1 MGSPTTPPKLLVVDF
16 NNEELRPGTIT
27 WESTCKEI
35 RHAFENHGCFIALYD
50 KISPQLQKSI
60 FQDNSQQLFELP
72 LDKKVLNISA
82 KPYHGYVGQISFLP
96 NHEAFGI
103 DYATTSQGIQTFSN
117 LMWPQG
123 NDSFCESS
131 LMFSKIVAELDNKV
145 VRMLF
150 ESYGIVKNCESYLES
165 TTYLLRYLK
174 YNTPKTKETS
184 MVFPPHTDK
193 TFTTILYQN
202 HISGLEVQTRDL
214 RWITLEF
221 PPSSFV
227 VMAGEALRGWSN
239 DRVLTPIHKVI
250 MDINGSETRY
260 TIGLFTFLKDDKIIE
275 VAEELIDE
283 EHPLKFKPFVHLDL
297 IKFFD
302 TEHGRRSQNLVEDF
316 CGV

>member
-1 MGSPTTPPKLLVVDF
+1 MGSLTIPPKLLVVDF
-16 NNEELRPGTIT
+16 NNEELRPGTTT

-60 FQDNSQQLFELP
+60 FQANCQQLFELP
-72 LDKKVLNISA
+72 LEKKVLNTSE

-103 DYATTSQGIQTFSN
+103 DYATTSQGIQSFSN

-131 LMFSKIVAELDNKV
+131 LMFSKIVAELDRKV

-150 ESYGIVKNCESYLES
+150 DSYGIAKNCESYLES

-174 YNTPKTKETS
+174 YDAPKTEETS

-193 TFTTILYQN
+193 TFTSILYQN
-202 HISGLEVQTRDL
+202 HISGLKVQTRDGQ
-214 RWITLEF
+214 WITLEF

-260 TIGLFTFLKDDKIIE
+260 TIGLFTFIKDDKTIE
-275 VAEELIDE
+275 VAEELVDE

-302 TEHGRRSQNLVEDF
+302 TERGRRSQNLLKDY